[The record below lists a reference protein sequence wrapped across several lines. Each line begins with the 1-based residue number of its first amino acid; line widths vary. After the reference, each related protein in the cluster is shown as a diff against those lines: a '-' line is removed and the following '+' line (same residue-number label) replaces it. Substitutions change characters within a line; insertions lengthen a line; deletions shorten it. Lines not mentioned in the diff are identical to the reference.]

1 MISFVNQS
9 PVRPSTIF
17 QTNPMS
23 PTPALGNLSQGG
35 FGGSLLN
42 FSSFA
47 TMPQFGNLSGI
58 NSAFLGTPD
67 MSQGPQA
74 GFSSVMALLEQMI
87 QMMSA
92 MMQMA
97 SGGQVG
103 GAAAMPYAG
112 QAGSP
117 MSGYNAGSPGS
128 IVPAS
133 GGGGGGGTSAAS
145 PVAAAESSSPAST
158 GNFNGSIGPGTKVL
172 EIGDSH
178 SGGTFGKELDAKLRG
193 TGAQV
198 STYASAGATASTF
211 TQGKSTKYGYW
222 EKKAD
227 GSERTVGYGTNAQTP
242 RLDDLISKEK
252 PSVIL
257 VNLGANFRQGDPKS
271 QVDEIGRVAQ
281 KHGIPIIWVGPP
293 KTSKDN
299 SNPGSL
305 QQFDQKMAAAV
316 APYGKY
322 ISSAGHTPKYSGG
335 DGIHYGGSE
344 GNQIARQWADGI
356 FREVTR

>member
-1 MISFVNQS
+1 MISTVNQS
-9 PVRPSTIF
+9 PVRPSPLF
-17 QTNPMS
+17 QSLSLS
-23 PTPALGNLSQGG
+23 PTPALGNLNQGS

-42 FSSFA
+42 FPSFA
-47 TMPQFGNLSGI
+47 TTPQLGNLSGI

-74 GFSSVMALLEQMI
+74 GFSSVMALLQQMI

-103 GAAAMPYAG
+103 GSALPYAG

-117 MSGYNAGSPGS
+117 MSGFNSGSPGG

-145 PVAAAESSSPAST
+145 PVAPAESSAPAST
-158 GNFNGSIGPGTKVL
+158 GNFSGSIGPGTKVL

-178 SGGTFGKELDAKLRG
+178 SVGTFGKELDAKLRG

-222 EKKAD
+222 EKRAD
-227 GSERTVGYGTNAQTP
+227 GSVQFLSSSGETLVLPKESEACKQAINYFDLCLEEKSNLSEFRPNAV
-242 RLDDLISKEK
+242 L
-252 PSVIL
+252 
-257 VNLGANFRQGDPKS
+257 
-271 QVDEIGRVAQ
+271 
-281 KHGIPIIWVGPP
+281 
-293 KTSKDN
+293 
-299 SNPGSL
+299 
-305 QQFDQKMAAAV
+305 FDA
-316 APYGKY
+316 
-322 ISSAGHTPKYSGG
+322 
-335 DGIHYGGSE
+335 
-344 GNQIARQWADGI
+344 
-356 FREVTR
+356 

>member
-9 PVRPSTIF
+9 PVRPSAIF
-17 QTNPMS
+17 QTTPMPLS
-23 PTPALGNLSQGG
+23 PALGNLSQGS

-42 FSSFA
+42 FPSFA
-47 TMPQFGNLSGI
+47 TTPDFGNLSGI

-92 MMQMA
+92 MLQMA

-103 GAAAMPYAG
+103 GAATPYAG
-112 QAGSP
+112 QSGSP
-117 MSGYNAGSPGS
+117 MAGFNGGSPGS

-133 GGGGGGGTSAAS
+133 GGGGGGTSAAS
-145 PVAAAESSSPAST
+145 PVAAAEPSSPAST
-158 GNFNGSIGPGTKVL
+158 GTFNGSIGPGTKVL

-178 SGGTFGKELDAKLRG
+178 SVGTFGKELDAKLRG

-222 EKKAD
+222 EKRAD

-322 ISSAGHTPKYSGG
+322 ISSAGHTPRYSGG

>member
-1 MISFVNQS
+1 LISFVNQS
-9 PVRPSTIF
+9 PVRPSPIF

-23 PTPALGNLSQGG
+23 PTPALGNWSQGG

-42 FSSFA
+42 FPSIAMTPS
-47 TMPQFGNLSGI
+47 FGNLSGI

-67 MSQGPQA
+67 MSQGSQA

-103 GAAAMPYAG
+103 GAATPYAV
-112 QAGSP
+112 QSGSP
-117 MSGYNAGSPGS
+117 MAGFNGGSPGS

-133 GGGGGGGTSAAS
+133 GGAGGGAGAAS
-145 PVAAAESSSPAST
+145 SVAAAEPSSPST
-158 GNFNGSIGPGTKVL
+158 GNFSGSIGPGTKVL

-178 SGGTFGKELDAKLRG
+178 SVGTFGKELDAKLRG

-242 RLDDLISKEK
+242 RLDDLISREK

-305 QQFDQKMAAAV
+305 QQFDRKMAAAV

>member
-145 PVAAAESSSPAST
+145 PVAAAESSS
-158 GNFNGSIGPGTKVL
+158 
-172 EIGDSH
+172 E
-178 SGGTFGKELDAKLRG
+178 
-193 TGAQV
+193 
-198 STYASAGATASTF
+198 
-211 TQGKSTKYGYW
+211 
-222 EKKAD
+222 
-227 GSERTVGYGTNAQTP
+227 
-242 RLDDLISKEK
+242 
-252 PSVIL
+252 
-257 VNLGANFRQGDPKS
+257 
-271 QVDEIGRVAQ
+271 
-281 KHGIPIIWVGPP
+281 
-293 KTSKDN
+293 
-299 SNPGSL
+299 
-305 QQFDQKMAAAV
+305 
-316 APYGKY
+316 
-322 ISSAGHTPKYSGG
+322 
-335 DGIHYGGSE
+335 
-344 GNQIARQWADGI
+344 
-356 FREVTR
+356 

>member
-1 MISFVNQS
+1 MISPVNQNL
-9 PVRPSTIF
+9 VRPSPLF
-17 QTNPMS
+17 QTVPM
-23 PTPALGNLSQGG
+23 TQAPALGSLSQGG

-42 FSSFA
+42 FPSFA
-47 TMPQFGNLSGI
+47 SSPGFGNLSGI

-92 MMQMA
+92 MIAMA
-97 SGGQVG
+97 SGGYPG
-103 GAAAMPYAG
+103 GAAAPYAG
-112 QAGSP
+112 GQTGSP
-117 MSGYNAGSPGS
+117 MMSGYNGGSPGS

-133 GGGGGGGTSAAS
+133 GGGGGGGAAS
-145 PVAAAESSSPAST
+145 PVAAAESSAPAST
-158 GNFNGSIGPGTKVL
+158 GSFSGSIGPGTKVL

-178 SGGTFGKELDAKLRG
+178 SVGTFGKELDAKLRG

-227 GSERTVGYGTNAQTP
+227 GSERTIGYGSNAQTP

-293 KTSKDN
+293 KTAKDS

-356 FREVTR
+356 FREVTKS